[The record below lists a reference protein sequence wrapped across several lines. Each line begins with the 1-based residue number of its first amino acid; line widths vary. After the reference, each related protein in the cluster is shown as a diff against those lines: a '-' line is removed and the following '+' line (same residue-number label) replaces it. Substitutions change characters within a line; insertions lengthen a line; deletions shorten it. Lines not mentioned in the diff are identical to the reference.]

1 MIKTTDYPAWQIG
14 LLVAVLIFLRASYR
28 GRWRRFSN
36 IENVPGPK
44 PASWF
49 GGNFLQMFNPAAWS
63 YHEFLAKEYGSMVH
77 LHGPFGSQ
85 ALYTFDARAMHT
97 IFVKDQETFDEAD
110 HFIKANQL
118 LFGPGLLG
126 TRGND
131 HRRQRKMLNP
141 VFSAAHL
148 RGMYPLFLEVTHR
161 LEGAIVTKLE
171 SGPEIQEID
180 VLSWM
185 ARTALELIGQAGL
198 GYSFDPLVGEESAH
212 PYPRIIKQLI
222 PTLLRLQFWIT
233 TIFPRVAR
241 IGTPKFRRFIV
252 NLLPWKDLH
261 HMRDMVDYMHEVAS
275 EIYEEKKKVFEGGD
289 EAITQQTGR
298 GKDLISILMKENMK
312 AVDEDRLAD
321 SEVIGQVFR
330 YPYFDATFLL
340 IVPITLIFAAMDTT
354 SNAMARILHLLVNR
368 PDVQGK
374 LRSELTQAREQNGGQ
389 DISYEDL
396 GNLPYLDAICR
407 ETLRLYSPAPYVSR
421 TASKDG
427 VLPLHKPVLGLDG
440 TQMHE
445 IAVPKGTSILV
456 SIFNA
461 NRNTDLWGKDADEW
475 KPERWLS
482 SLPSAV
488 TDAPIPG
495 DDVHWWWAILHVRVN
510 ILYSEFRSGAKG
522 ALLSGFKFSQL
533 EMKTVISILVE
544 KFEFLPS
551 VQDAKTFWQMNS
563 VTAPVVGENE
573 HPQLPIRIRLA
584 K

>member
-14 LLVAVLIFLRASYR
+14 LLVAALIFLRTAYR
-28 GRWRRFSN
+28 GRWRRLSS

-49 GGNFLQMFNPAAWS
+49 GGNFLQMFNPTAWS

-77 LHGPFGSQ
+77 LHGPFGSR

-110 HFIKANQL
+110 YFIKLNQL

-185 ARTALELIGQAGL
+185 GRTALELIGQAGL

-212 PYPRIIKQLI
+212 PYPRIIKQLV
-222 PTLLRLQFWIT
+222 PTFLRLQFWIT

-241 IGTPKFRRFIV
+241 IGSPKFRRFIV

-275 EIYEEKKKVFEGGD
+275 EIYEEKKKVFEVGD

-330 YPYFDATFLL
+330 FPYLDATFLL
-340 IVPITLIFAAMDTT
+340 IVPMFADEYIDFC
-354 SNAMARILHLLVNR
+354 SNGYHLARTLHLLVNH

-389 DISYEDL
+389 DISYQDL
-396 GNLPYLDAICR
+396 VNLPYLDAICR
-407 ETLRLYSPAPYVSR
+407 ETLRLYPPVPYLFR
-421 TASKDG
+421 TARKDG

-488 TDAPIPG
+488 LDAPIPG
-495 DDVHWWWAILHVRVN
+495 V
-510 ILYSEFRSGAKG
+510 YSHLMTFAGGGRSCI
-522 ALLSGFKFSQL
+522 GFKFSQL

-563 VTAPVVGENE
+563 ITVPVVGEDEN
-573 HPQLPIRIRLA
+573 PQLPIRIRLA

>member
-1 MIKTTDYPAWQIG
+1 
-14 LLVAVLIFLRASYR
+14 
-28 GRWRRFSN
+28 
-36 IENVPGPK
+36 
-44 PASWF
+44 
-49 GGNFLQMFNPAAWS
+49 MFNPTAWS

-110 HFIKANQL
+110 YFIKLNQL

-148 RGMYPLFLEVTHR
+148 RGMLYLTDFGWQ

-212 PYPRIIKQLI
+212 PYPRIIKQLTYLS
-222 PTLLRLQFWIT
+222 TLEILDNNY
-233 TIFPRVAR
+233 FPRMAG

-261 HMRDMVDYMHEVAS
+261 HVRDMVDYMHEVAS
-275 EIYEEKKKVFEGGD
+275 EIYKEKKKVFEGGD

-298 GKDLISILMKENMK
+298 GKDLISILTYKVKENMK

-321 SEVIGQVFR
+321 SEVI
-330 YPYFDATFLL
+330 
-340 IVPITLIFAAMDTT
+340 AMDTT
-354 SNAMARILHLLVNR
+354 SVSDCVPDMKDVQLINPQKNAMARILHLLVNR

-389 DISYEDL
+389 DVSYEDL
-396 GNLPYLDAICR
+396 VNLPYLDAICR
-407 ETLRLYSPAPYVSR
+407 ETLPSR
-421 TASKDG
+421 RASKDG

-461 NRNTDLWGKDADEW
+461 NRNTDLWGKG
-475 KPERWLS
+475 PF
-482 SLPSAV
+482 
-488 TDAPIPG
+488 
-495 DDVHWWWAILHVRVN
+495 N
-510 ILYSEFRSGAKG
+510 ILTV
-522 ALLSGFKFSQL
+522 ALVLTTHRHPKMPMNGSQSAGFL
-533 EMKTVISILVE
+533 LY
-544 KFEFLPS
+544 
-551 VQDAKTFWQMNS
+551 
-563 VTAPVVGENE
+563 
-573 HPQLPIRIRLA
+573 LA
-584 K
+584 Q

>member
-14 LLVAVLIFLRASYR
+14 LLVAALIFLRTAYR
-28 GRWRRFSN
+28 GRWRRLSS

-49 GGNFLQMFNPAAWS
+49 GGNFLQMFNPTAWS
-63 YHEFLAKEYGSMVH
+63 YHEFLAKEYGSMIH

-110 HFIKANQL
+110 HFIQANQL

-212 PYPRIIKQLI
+212 PYPRIIKQLV
-222 PTLLRLQFWIT
+222 PTFLRLKFWTT
-233 TIFPRVAR
+233 TIFPRMAG

-261 HMRDMVDYMHEVAS
+261 HVRDMVDYMHEVAS
-275 EIYEEKKKVFEGGD
+275 EIYKEKKKVFEGGD

-298 GKDLISILMKENMK
+298 GKDLISILTYKVKENMK

-321 SEVIGQVFR
+321 SEVI
-330 YPYFDATFLL
+330 
-340 IVPITLIFAAMDTT
+340 AMDTT
-354 SNAMARILHLLVNR
+354 SVSDCVLNMKDVQLIDPQKTAIARTLHLLVNH

-389 DISYEDL
+389 DISYQDL
-396 GNLPYLDAICR
+396 VNLPYLDAICR
-407 ETLRLYSPAPYVSR
+407 ETLPPRRAK
-421 TASKDG
+421 KDG

-461 NRNTDLWGKDADEW
+461 NRNTDLWGKDANEW

-510 ILYSEFRSGAKG
+510 ILYSEIRSSAKG

-563 VTAPVVGENE
+563 ITVPVVGEDEN
-573 HPQLPIRIRLA
+573 PQLPIRIRLA